1 MSSNTEKELLLDQYI
16 KGYTPENR
24 LGFIKLVLTKY
35 KLSDNNIKFEDL
47 IVQDT
52 NIRNIANNIKFEDL
66 IVQDTNIRNIAN
78 NIIKQKSCTPDNFK
92 KVFNMLNIDQIYYI
106 GF

>member
-52 NIRNIANNIKFEDL
+52 NIRNIANNI
-66 IVQDTNIRNIAN
+66 
-78 NIIKQKSCTPDNFK
+78 IKQKSCTPDNFK